1 MVATER
7 THCTYILSYRDAPLG
22 EARSGVVGAIPPD
35 QTRGVRS
42 RFAGFDTAPAPG
54 FAGSDRL
61 RRGAASDRGR
71 ERRHPQ
77 AHRRGSPR
85 TAPRSTRSRR
95 HRAAHAAMVLDA
107 AARIARRLR
116 WAELHGRG
124 QPRARAAP
132 LRTGGRGQPQARAA
146 PRQCVAN
153 RRVCNSVAAVSQK
166 LGPGGREG
174 RCERR
179 YIDPVAIAGVRN
191 VCGSA

>member
-22 EARSGVVGAIPPD
+22 EARLGVVGAIPPD

-124 QPRARAAP
+124 QP
-132 LRTGGRGQPQARAA
+132 QARAA

-191 VCGSA
+191 GCGSA